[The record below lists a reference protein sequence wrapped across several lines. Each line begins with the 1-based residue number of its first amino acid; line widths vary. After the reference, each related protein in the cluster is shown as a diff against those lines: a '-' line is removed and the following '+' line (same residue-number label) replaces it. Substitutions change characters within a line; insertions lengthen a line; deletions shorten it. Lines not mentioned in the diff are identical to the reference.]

1 MPTLPLLRAL
11 LFPAIAL
18 TSVWWLA
25 PLIGL
30 WTEDYQTL
38 ISVLPYLLGT
48 LLLVLAQVFN
58 QGRLGQMA
66 LLVMATY
73 ALIQFELQASLEHSE
88 RWWVFFWLTLLWPL
102 NAVVVRFLP
111 ERRPLSLAG
120 MMFPLALALQLLLIY
135 GLTLTSLYPAVLQ
148 WSESFRAAGVGGLL
162 PLPAWLS
169 FSIAVALC
177 ANRLPRKADIP
188 LAFITV
194 IVLHAGM
201 FYLFASQQ
209 VSALTASTSLLLL
222 FATLLV
228 SNHQLAFIDELT
240 GLPGRRAL
248 MNDLKHRHGRYIL
261 VMADIDHFKKFNDT
275 HGHDV
280 GDDVLRLVAA
290 QLEKT
295 SGGGRAYRYGGEEFT
310 LLFPSAEL
318 VETRPFIEA
327 TRERIASYQLTL
339 RDTNQ
344 RPASSKDGKKQR
356 GQKSKARTLN
366 VTMSFGAARRESGES
381 IEALMKRADNALYK
395 AKQNGRN
402 RVEDAV

>member
-1 MPTLPLLRAL
+1 MPTQIPAQRISEWVLTFLR
-11 LFPAIAL
+11 
-18 TSVWWLA
+18 
-25 PLIGL
+25 
-30 WTEDYQTL
+30 
-38 ISVLPYLLGT
+38 
-48 LLLVLAQVFN
+48 
-58 QGRLGQMA
+58 QGDD
-66 LLVMATY
+66 
-73 ALIQFELQASLEHSE
+73 
-88 RWWVFFWLTLLWPL
+88 P
-102 NAVVVRFLP
+102 
-111 ERRPLSLAG
+111 
-120 MMFPLALALQLLLIY
+120 
-135 GLTLTSLYPAVLQ
+135 
-148 WSESFRAAGVGGLL
+148 LL
-162 PLPAWLS
+162 PLPALFS
-169 FSIAVALC
+169 FAIAAILLC
-177 ANRLPRKADIP
+177 ARLPRERDIP
-188 LAFITV
+188 LAFVGLLI
-194 IVLHAGM
+194 LHGLM
-201 FYLFASQQ
+201 FWKFDQSYM
-209 VSALTASTSLLLL
+209 SALTATLSLLLL
-222 FATLLV
+222 LATLLIT
-228 SNHQLAFIDELT
+228 NHQLAFIDELT